1 MSHSLGHSLNLDCA
15 SDPGTD
21 VTGNPQPGVGAHLPR
36 QHRQEMSTMI
46 IRSIEPRTDVNNIG
60 TRVVFNGDWNEYVV
74 MMYID
79 RRRFFEG
86 DYHTDDK
93 ADALATAKSIRDKAA
108 DDAVPVDAV
117 PAQPDDIQYDY
128 DNQAWIK
135 NGVYQN
141 CNHPASMARQCEA
154 SCYGR
159 MHQGE
164 KAPSIH

>member
-1 MSHSLGHSLNLDCA
+1 
-15 SDPGTD
+15 
-21 VTGNPQPGVGAHLPR
+21 
-36 QHRQEMSTMI
+36 MI

-117 PAQPDDIQYDY
+117 PVESHRGDHRLAECQPCADIVEAMRWWLDDCTLPDGY
-128 DNQAWIK
+128 
-135 NGVYQN
+135 
-141 CNHPASMARQCEA
+141 EA
-154 SCYGR
+154 SSMDSDEIISFVRNGYDGGID
-159 MHQGE
+159 QFLADG
-164 KAPSIH
+164 AGS